1 MLAMVLS
8 MLIGFILRVFIDRER
23 FWHVTKG
30 QQHVALTGGLITLI
44 LMIAGFEVED
54 YYRSHIQI
62 NEICSNND
70 SFILDGNT
78 LVEDYVELYN
88 SGILPCEISGLYLSD
103 DKHTLQK
110 LPLEGQIIPAGEV
123 LVVPCKEDV
132 NSFAIDNEGEVLYLS
147 DLHGNILE
155 QIEVGELANDTS
167 LARVEDDK
175 WEMRKCSP
183 GKDNAANVEETRVP
197 QPVLSHESG
206 FYDEAFE
213 LEITGSED
221 TTIYYTLDGSVP
233 DEGSFLYEEAIQ
245 VYDKSAEPNV
255 WRSKQN
261 VVLEWKEYTPD
272 ETPVDKGF
280 LIRAIAV
287 DNEGNKSK
295 ETVATYFIDKEQY
308 EGKRVVSLIADP
320 YDLFSDE
327 IGIYVTGQRYDEWY
341 LNGQEGDEP
350 TPLFKSSE
358 EERRAT
364 IEIFD
369 SSESMMQMNVGIR
382 IQGGSAREK
391 EDKRFSVYAREEYSG
406 DNRLEFAFEERDARP
421 HSVLIRESLADLL
434 CQRLME
440 DRDIPI
446 QFGEP
451 ICVFLNGEFWY
462 DNRFWREKYSTQYF
476 EDNYGID
483 RDNLIMC
490 KNGYIDKGVET
501 DILFYDNLYKYIE
514 ENDLSEE
521 SAYNNFCDMVDVSNY
536 IDYLIVNIYCANM
549 DVSDCKNVVMWRSR
563 ENTDERYSDGK
574 WRWALFDMDAIEW
587 TSINYYEVDEIA
599 AIDSFSKKPR
609 YASYPYNQ
617 SPIYM
622 AVRKSEK
629 FCEQFVLTFMDLM
642 NTNFTPE
649 NAGKLLEQYGK
660 DLTWLGSFFE
670 KRPAYMKEY
679 LAKEFELTGSVE
691 TVTIVNKTTEY
702 GTVTVNSI
710 TPVMKNGSWSGEYFT
725 DYPITVSAEP
735 IEGYEFIGWNGTVV
749 SDSPTVEVPVEQG
762 GIVLEAE
769 FQKIN

>member
-1 MLAMVLS
+1 MEWIKIGLLLFYGIVRGIPIIITTYFIISTNKAIRTDSPIFNVINKIILITIGLGINVVAFLGMHYWHYNDFEIIGYVKNVWGLNFYHQDVEYFVVSGMLAMVLS

-536 IDYLIVNIYCANM
+536 IDYFSKSGSISMTPEQFEKFKNGEISYNVIDTKTDKSIGIIKFS
-549 DVSDCKNVVMWRSR
+549 DVTSYETLYKNVNRSK
-563 ENTDERYSDGK
+563 NIKYSRHQNIK
-574 WRWALFDMDAIEW
+574 Y
-587 TSINYYEVDEIA
+587 T
-599 AIDSFSKKPR
+599 KT
-609 YASYPYNQ
+609 
-617 SPIYM
+617 
-622 AVRKSEK
+622 
-629 FCEQFVLTFMDLM
+629 C
-642 NTNFTPE
+642 
-649 NAGKLLEQYGK
+649 NAGACM
-660 DLTWLGSFFE
+660 S
-670 KRPAYMKEY
+670 
-679 LAKEFELTGSVE
+679 
-691 TVTIVNKTTEY
+691 IVVCK
-702 GTVTVNSI
+702 
-710 TPVMKNGSWSGEYFT
+710 F
-725 DYPITVSAEP
+725 
-735 IEGYEFIGWNGTVV
+735 
-749 SDSPTVEVPVEQG
+749 
-762 GIVLEAE
+762 
-769 FQKIN
+769 